1 MEWLGAIFLLLIA
14 LVGAFQVMM
23 LWKSRQLE
31 GCRLPDWPFADAAER
46 LQEQRMLLYFHSPR
60 CAPCR
65 RMAPIVEE
73 LVAEGRALALDIS
86 SAPEIAR
93 RFNVR
98 ATPTTLLVER
108 GTIVKVLLGFQSR
121 ERLRELLN

>member
-1 MEWLGAIFLLLIA
+1 MAGGNFPVADRAGGRFPGDDA
-14 LVGAFQVMM
+14 LEITPTGGVQTAGLA
-23 LWKSRQLE
+23 
-31 GCRLPDWPFADAAER
+31 FADAAER